1 MDPHRTW
8 RKLFL
13 LLLLAYLGFYVYG
26 LILGVFSPFELLAL
40 TIVAIAMVVT
50 IVLIWLRWRLGGP
63 DEDGSDEDARKLHG
77 YRERR
82 GF

>member
-1 MDPHRTW
+1 MDRHRTW

-13 LLLLAYLGFYVYG
+13 LLLLAYLGFYFYG
-26 LILGVFSPFELLAL
+26 LILGVFSASELLAL
-40 TIVAIAMVVT
+40 TIIAIAM
-50 IVLIWLRWRLGGP
+50 IVAIGLIWRLGGAVG
-63 DEDGSDEDARKLHG
+63 DGSDEDDRKLHE